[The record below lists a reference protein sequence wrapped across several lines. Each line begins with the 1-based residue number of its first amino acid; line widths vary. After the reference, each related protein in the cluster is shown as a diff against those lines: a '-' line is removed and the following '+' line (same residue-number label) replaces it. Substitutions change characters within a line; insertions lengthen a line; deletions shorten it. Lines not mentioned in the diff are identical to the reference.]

1 MTLLTSLKTKPA
13 FKIVIPFIFGLIIG
27 KCIDI
32 NPIILFFTLS
42 FLLIVSLLLFLFRN
56 NLLNIFLI
64 FSITIAGILYYT
76 ITANVFPK
84 NHITNFFNSNKREI
98 IKASVC
104 GFPHQ
109 KKNGRI
115 EVDVEIDT
123 IVVDG
128 TSFRTCGRALLKIRD
143 LKVRPE
149 FGDRLQIYAKLQ
161 EPAGERN
168 PEEFDYKKYLAADGI
183 YGIINISKETDLI
196 SLNSGTKSS
205 IGRIF
210 FLVKNKL
217 NNVINQ
223 LYFSQQCALMKGLL
237 LGERGEI
244 KDEVKESFIKSGVI
258 HALAISGLHVGYIIV
273 IFFAIFGLLRIPNRT
288 KIILVLLSLLFYNLV
303 IGFKP
308 PIFRAS
314 LMAVVFLCGR
324 LLQRPVDIL
333 NIISAAALIILLI
346 NPMVMFQASFQLS
359 FAAILSIV
367 YGYQK
372 LKNLFEK
379 TRIFS
384 KLTQY
389 KIGEYIVT
397 LFFVSL
403 AAQLGTLPIT
413 AFYFNRI
420 SVISIL
426 ANLLVIPI
434 IGIVIAYGFTS
445 LMFSFI
451 SIQVAGL
458 FANTNSLCLQ
468 ALIFLTEKTSSFRF
482 SSYEISSVGFVF
494 VILYY
499 FGLLILLNLDK
510 PKIRKIAVVTILIA
524 ANILIWKPVFQS
536 NKWMRVIFFDVGQGD
551 AAFVT
556 FPDGKNMLI
565 DAGPNL
571 ANFDAGKYFIVPYLK
586 RNRIDQINIV
596 ILSHADNDHIGGM
609 PTIFRN
615 IKVNQL
621 FDTGLYHQSRICSTY
636 QFLIDSLQ
644 MDYQIVNQA
653 DRLEN
658 FENCGVYLLHPS
670 KEFLKKF
677 HRDVNN
683 SSVIAKIVYGK
694 RSFLFT
700 GDIETEAEDVLVNYG
715 NLLKADVL
723 KIPHH
728 GSKTSSTLELLK
740 LVKPQF
746 AVISVGRNNKFKFPA
761 PVVLERLEQLDIPV
775 VRTDLNG
782 AVIYRT
788 DGIILERIR

>member
-27 KCIDI
+27 KYIEI
-32 NPIILFFTLS
+32 NPIKLFFALS
-42 FLLIVSLLLFLFRN
+42 FLLIFSLLLFLFRN
-56 NLLNIFLI
+56 NLSNIFLI
-64 FSITIAGILYYT
+64 FSITVGGVLHYT
-76 ITANVFPK
+76 VTANVFPE

-98 IKASVC
+98 IKVSVC

-109 KKNGRI
+109 KKNSRL
-115 EVDVEIDT
+115 EVEVEVDT
-123 IVVDG
+123 IVVDS
-128 TSFRTCGRALLKIRD
+128 TCFRTCGRALLKIRD
-143 LKVRPE
+143 LNVRPE
-149 FGDRLQIYAKLQ
+149 FGDRIQIYAKLH

-168 PEEFDYKKYLAADGI
+168 PGEFDYKKYLAAHGI
-183 YGIINISKETDLI
+183 YGIINISKKTDLI
-196 SLNSGTKSS
+196 SLNSGQKNS

-223 LYFSQQCALMKGLL
+223 LYFSQQRALMKGLL

-244 KDEVKESFIKSGVI
+244 SENVKESFIKSGVI
-258 HALAISGLHVGYIIV
+258 HALAISGLHVGYIII
-273 IFFAIFGLLRIPNRT
+273 IFFAIFGILRIPNRT
-288 KIILVLLSLLFYNLV
+288 TIVLVLLSLLFYNLL

-314 LMAVVFLCGR
+314 LMATIFLCGR

-333 NIISAAALIILLI
+333 NIISAAALLILII
-346 NPMVMFQASFQLS
+346 NPMELFQASFQLS

-367 YGYQK
+367 YVYQK

-420 SVISIL
+420 SAISIL

-434 IGIVIAYGFTS
+434 VGLVIAYGFVS

-468 ALIFLTEKTSSFRF
+468 ALIFLTEKASSFQF

-510 PKIRKIAVVTILIA
+510 PKIRKIAIVTILIA
-524 ANILIWKPVFQS
+524 VNIVIWKPIFQS
-536 NKWMRVIFFDVGQGD
+536 NKWMQVTFFDVGQGD
-551 AAFVT
+551 AALVT
-556 FPDGKNMLI
+556 FPDGKNLLI

-571 ANFDAGKYFIVPYLK
+571 VGFDAGKYFLVPYFK
-586 RNRIDQINIV
+586 RNGIDRINTV

-609 PTIFRN
+609 PSIFRN
-615 IKVNQL
+615 VKVDQL
-621 FDTGLYHQSRICSTY
+621 FDTGLYHSSQVCSTY
-636 QFLIDSLQ
+636 KFLIDSLQ
-644 MDYQIVNQA
+644 MNYQIVNQA

-658 FENCGVYLLHPS
+658 FENCGIYLLHPS

-677 HRDVNN
+677 NSDLNN
-683 SSVIAKIVYGK
+683 SSVIVKIVYGK
-694 RSFLFT
+694 INFLFT
-700 GDIETEAEDVLVNYG
+700 GDIEKEAEEVLVNYG

-728 GSKTSSTLELLK
+728 GSKTSSTLQLLK
-740 LVKPQF
+740 LVQPKY
-746 AVISVGRNNKFKFPA
+746 AVISLGKNNKFKFPS
-761 PVVLERLEQLDIPV
+761 PSLIQRLSDLNIPFI
-775 VRTDLNG
+775 RTDKNG
-782 AVIYRT
+782 AVIFRT
-788 DGIILERIR
+788 DGEKLERLR